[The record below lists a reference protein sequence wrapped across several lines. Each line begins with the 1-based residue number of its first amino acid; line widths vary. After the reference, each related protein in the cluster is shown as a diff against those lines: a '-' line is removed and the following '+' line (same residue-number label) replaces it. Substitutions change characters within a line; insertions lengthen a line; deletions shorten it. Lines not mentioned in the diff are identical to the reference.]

1 MYLIS
6 KLRIYSIYLFT
17 LIVFIGYAIYSYFAL
32 INISSEEIS
41 SFRFFA
47 ENFIYFTLI
56 LIIIMTFVFI
66 NTIFKSRNI
75 FKELDKAIQLSRQ
88 GKYFSS
94 KQLQKLGLLGEKI
107 IEINSQLNSLNE
119 MKSLKISSL
128 SNAINLLLEKSKLN
142 LMLLDAQGQISKVSD
157 QLLAEL
163 QIEDKDIIG
172 QYAENILDNLSYSNA
187 INELKKTKF
196 IALKSP
202 LTLDIMD
209 QPTDVNVVIYP
220 IVNYRNDISG
230 CICVFE
236 TAEDFEKIIDK
247 KAKVIESIKSEKEK
261 DTKEIHEL
269 SLFKRLT
276 DLFREKMEER

>member
-17 LIVFIGYAIYSYFAL
+17 LIMFIGYAIYSYFAL
-32 INISSEEIS
+32 INISSEEVS

-56 LIIIMTFVFI
+56 LIVVMTFVFFD
-66 NTIFKSRNI
+66 TIFKSRNI
-75 FKELDKAIQLSRQ
+75 YRELDKAIELSRQ
-88 GKYFSS
+88 GKYFSG

-142 LMLLDAQGQISKVSD
+142 IMLLDAQGQISKVSD

-163 QIEDKDIIG
+163 QIEDKDMIG
-172 QYAENILDNLSYSNA
+172 QYAENILENLSYSNA
-187 INELKKTKF
+187 INELKKSKF
-196 IALKSP
+196 VALKSP
-202 LTLDIMD
+202 LNLAVMD
-209 QPTDVNVVIYP
+209 QPTDVNVAIFP
-220 IVNYRNDISG
+220 IVNYHKDISG

-236 TAEDFEKIIDK
+236 TTEDFEKMIGK
-247 KAKVIESIKSEKEK
+247 KEKVIESIKSEKEK
-261 DTKEIHEL
+261 DTKETHEL
-269 SLFKRLT
+269 PLFKRLT
-276 DLFREKMEER
+276 DLFREK

>member
-6 KLRIYSIYLFT
+6 KLRIFSIYLFT

-47 ENFIYFTLI
+47 ENFVYFTLI
-56 LIIIMTFVFI
+56 LIIIMTFVFL

-75 FKELDKAIQLSRQ
+75 YRELDKAIELSRQ
-88 GKYFSS
+88 GKYFSG

-142 LMLLDAQGQISKVSD
+142 IMILDAQGQISKVSD

-172 QYAENILDNLSYSNA
+172 QYAENILENLSYSNA
-187 INELKKTKF
+187 INELKKSKF
-196 IALKSP
+196 VALKSP
-202 LTLDIMD
+202 LSLDVMD
-209 QPTDVNVVIYP
+209 QPTDVNVVIFP

-236 TAEDFEKIIDK
+236 SAEAFDKMIDK
-247 KAKVIESIKSEKEK
+247 RAKVKDSIESEKEK
-261 DTKEIHEL
+261 DTKKTHEL
-269 SLFKRLT
+269 PLFKRLT
-276 DLFREKMEER
+276 DLFREKTEEQ

>member
-6 KLRIYSIYLFT
+6 KLRIYCIYLLI

-32 INISSEEIS
+32 NNISSEEIS

-47 ENFIYFTLI
+47 ENFVYFTLI
-56 LIIIMTFVFI
+56 LIVIMTFVFI
-66 NTIFKSRNI
+66 NTIIKSRNI
-75 FKELDKAIQLSRQ
+75 YRELDKAIELSRQ
-88 GKYFSS
+88 GKYFSG

-107 IEINSQLNSLNE
+107 SEINAQLNSLNE

-142 LMLLDAQGQISKVSD
+142 IMLLDAQGQISKVSD

-172 QYAENILDNLSYSNA
+172 QYAENILENLSYSNA
-187 INELKKTKF
+187 INELKKSKF

-202 LTLDIMD
+202 LTLDVMD
-209 QPTDVNVVIYP
+209 QPADVNVVIFP
-220 IVNYRNDISG
+220 IVNYHNDISG

-236 TAEDFEKIIDK
+236 SVEDFEKMVGK
-247 KAKVIESIKSEKEK
+247 KAKVIESIKSEQEKE
-261 DTKEIHEL
+261 TKESHEL
-269 SLFKRLT
+269 PLLKRLT

>member
-75 FKELDKAIQLSRQ
+75 FKELDKAIELSRQ